1 MRKLGPSPGAVLA
14 HAGGH
19 GIQQH
24 LHHHHAIGVDLER
37 CQHWDLPSP
46 RHGKKMEKMA
56 IEIVDF
62 PIKNGD
68 FP

>member
-1 MRKLGPSPGAVLA
+1 MRKLGPSPGAGLA

-19 GIQQH
+19 GIQEH

-37 CQHWDLPSP
+37 CQHWDLRPL
-46 RHGKKMEKMA
+46 HGKKWRKLPFL
-56 IEIVDF
+56 VDF